1 MCIGVM
7 APVGLESALQRR
19 GVLLGA
25 SSRTTLPA
33 QGGLPLLHSLRGG
46 AGAEGAGRG
55 SAVVGIRGGGGQR
68 GMRAAG
74 DVPVGGAALRE
85 MEERLARL
93 DGEKALRHTGLA
105 PPRKARGAAQD
116 DRGPGAVPEEDTAA
130 AVGRRALPKVPSWA
144 EEEADASSRHK
155 GEARGRAGSKRDSK
169 GVPVAPDGTEDV
181 PPSPGRGAAPSAP
194 RGPSQMQRDIADA
207 ARMLGLA
214 KALRQRF
221 ELAQEAAKD
230 GARPAHGALRPPHAS
245 CAATADAGGA
255 GGAVG
260 AGGPG
265 DAKRGRVRAGRGAEA
280 GNTTVADVTAARAAA
295 DARSDEIIA
304 KLRGRLL
311 ALLSSGFARAPASLC
326 ETKRPPRAA
335 AARRACG

>member
-1 MCIGVM
+1 M

-68 GMRAAG
+68 GVRAAG

-130 AVGRRALPKVPSWA
+130 AAVRRALPKVPSWA
-144 EEEADASSRHK
+144 EEDADAGARHK

-169 GVPVAPDGTEDV
+169 GVPINGSKPVAPDGAEDV
-181 PPSPGRGAAPSAP
+181 LPSPGRGAAPPAP

-214 KALRQRF
+214 KALRQRY

-230 GARPAHGALRPPHAS
+230 GARPAPGAL
-245 CAATADAGGA
+245 
-255 GGAVG
+255 
-260 AGGPG
+260 
-265 DAKRGRVRAGRGAEA
+265 
-280 GNTTVADVTAARAAA
+280 
-295 DARSDEIIA
+295 
-304 KLRGRLL
+304 
-311 ALLSSGFARAPASLC
+311 
-326 ETKRPPRAA
+326 
-335 AARRACG
+335 